1 MRVSAAMDE
10 ITIRDARPDDA
21 DAVAAIYGHH
31 VLHGTA
37 SYDVAPPPAEYL
49 RSKIEAVNAA
59 GWPFI
64 VCERGGVVVGYA
76 YATQFRDRE
85 AYRFTAEDSIYVH
98 PAWVGQGLGG
108 VLLDTLVER
117 SIAYGFRTLIAV
129 VGGAD
134 PRSIALHAK
143 HGFLEVGRLTA
154 VGRKHDRWL
163 DSVYMQLE
171 MKPAAD

>member
-1 MRVSAAMDE
+1 MDE
-10 ITIRDARPDDA
+10 IAIRDAKPEDA
-21 DAVAAIYGHH
+21 EAVAAIYGHH

-49 RSKIEAVNAA
+49 RAKIEGVSAE
-59 GWPFI
+59 GWPFL
-64 VCERGGVVVGYA
+64 VAERNGVVVAYA
-76 YATQFRDRE
+76 YATQFRDRD

-98 PAWVGQGLGG
+98 PAWVGQGIGG
-108 VLLDTLVER
+108 VLLDALIAR
-117 SIAYGFRTLIAV
+117 SVAYGFRTLIAV
-129 VGGAD
+129 IGGAD
-134 PRSIALHAK
+134 PRSSALHAK
-143 HGFLEVGRLTA
+143 HGFSEVGRLNA